1 VLNKSF
7 DVLPQ
12 TKDDNNS
19 SDDHTKNNNV
29 LDTTVELPNNN
40 EVLDEKPSHELN
52 ILKPVNNI
60 ETPTNVQPLLS
71 NQFSLEYPY
80 ELSQRE
86 ENIQPS
92 SSNSVETITSLT
104 KTMKLNGNKSIDG
117 QESLTPTLANEKPFD
132 TNTFVL
138 KRKERR
144 KITTPANENSFHEDI
159 PSDKQSFDR
168 PPVSTLVDPTR
179 IIECV
184 EQYYRILYRVC
195 ECTEE
200 LKQELR
206 HVKSER
212 DQMSE
217 DLINAENAFTDV
229 KRRNEKLKLII
240 NEHKTN
246 TETLKRFSEE
256 SVRYTEEQKQKYAV
270 LKQHAQEKLNEA
282 NSEIERLRRAHQSEM
297 EGVQTQL
304 RYAQLRVQSL
314 EQEIKSVKQELEQKK
329 KENIELTNICD
340 ELLAT
345 NKR

>member
-1 VLNKSF
+1 MS
-7 DVLPQ
+7 
-12 TKDDNNS
+12 TS
-19 SDDHTKNNNV
+19 SDIDDD
-29 LDTTVELPNNN
+29 LISLRQRLSLLPS
-40 EVLDEKPSHELN
+40 V
-52 ILKPVNNI
+52 
-60 ETPTNVQPLLS
+60 
-71 NQFSLEYPY
+71 
-80 ELSQRE
+80 
-86 ENIQPS
+86 S
-92 SSNSVETITSLT
+92 STASS
-104 KTMKLNGNKSIDG
+104 
-117 QESLTPTLANEKPFD
+117 
-132 TNTFVL
+132 
-138 KRKERR
+138 
-144 KITTPANENSFHEDI
+144 SFHEDEQYRTKDI
-159 PSDKQSFDR
+159 NTRSLADFMNVEQTIFQPTTGTDMIKSLIMSNDNPMEKSSLFRSLIEHTEPKINAQELTEHFSLKKHDEKTSKNNQIDEHLLR
-168 PPVSTLVDPTR
+168 PFS
-179 IIECV
+179 ECV

-217 DLINAENAFTDV
+217 DLINAENAYADV
-229 KRRNEKLKLII
+229 KKRNEKLKLII

-282 NSEIERLRRAHQSEM
+282 NSEIERLRRTHTTEI

-304 RYAQLRVQSL
+304 RYTQLRVQSL
-314 EQEIKSVKQELEQKK
+314 EQELKSVKQELEQKK